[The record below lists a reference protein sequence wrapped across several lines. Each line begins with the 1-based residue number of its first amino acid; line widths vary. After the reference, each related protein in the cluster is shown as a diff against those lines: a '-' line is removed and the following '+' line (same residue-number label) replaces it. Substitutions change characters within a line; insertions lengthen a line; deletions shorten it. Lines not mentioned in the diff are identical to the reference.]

1 MIVASKNNHTLPTK
15 IFYIQSD
22 VLHRFKQ
29 KLYGYANSF
38 ATCLCLDNNQ
48 NTNACGYSSF
58 EMVVGIG
65 AKATLKVDDTHRAF
79 EQLKRFHTLNKG
91 WLLGYLGYDLKNGVE
106 RLESN
111 NPDGLGFAQMYFF
124 VPEILVT
131 LKGEE
136 ITIEANNPD
145 AVFDAINTF
154 TVIDEPALPLPR
166 FTPRISRD
174 EYLNKV
180 QHVRNHIEEG
190 DVYELNLCMEFFA
203 QNVQINPLATYKELL
218 KISPVPF
225 AAFAKFEREHY
236 AMCASPERFIK
247 KQGEKLISQPIKGT
261 AKRGENTADDE
272 ALKYNLRNSEKEM
285 AENVMIVDLVRNDL
299 SRSCTIGSVQVEELF
314 GIYTFPQ
321 VHQMISTIT
330 GTLQNNTLWGDAI
343 ARAFPMGSMTGAPKV
358 KAMQLIEQYEE
369 SRRGLFSGAI
379 GYITPD
385 GDLDFNVV
393 IRSLLYSATNQYL
406 SYHVGGAITYDSV
419 PEAEY
424 EECMLKASAIQQI
437 GVGKI

>member
-15 IFYIQSD
+15 IFYKQSD
-22 VLHRFKQ
+22 VLPQFKQ

-48 NTNACGYSSF
+48 STNACGYSSF
-58 EMVVGIG
+58 EIVVGMG
-65 AKATLKVDDTHRAF
+65 AKATLKLDEVSNAF
-79 EQLKRFHTLNKG
+79 EQLKEFHTQHNS

-106 RLESN
+106 KLQSN
-111 NPDGLGFAQMYFF
+111 NPDGLGFAPMYFF
-124 VPEILVT
+124 VPEVLVT

-203 QNVQINPLATYKELL
+203 ENARINPLATYKELL

-225 AAFAKFEREHY
+225 AVFAKFEREHY

>member
-1 MIVASKNNHTLPTK
+1 MIVTSKNNSTLPQK
-15 IFYIQSD
+15 IFYIQSN
-22 VLHRFKQ
+22 VLPQFKQ

-58 EMVVGIG
+58 EMVAGIG
-65 AKATLKVDDTHRAF
+65 AKAVLKVDDVSNAF
-79 EQLKRFHTLNKG
+79 EQLKQFYIENKG

-106 RLESN
+106 KLQSN
-111 NPDGLGFAQMYFF
+111 NPDGLGFAPMYFF
-124 VPEILVT
+124 VPEIIVT

-136 ITIEANNPD
+136 IIIDANNPE
-145 AVFDAINTF
+145 AIFAAISDYNS
-154 TVIDEPALPLPR
+154 IDEQVLPLPK

-174 EYLNKV
+174 EYLDKV
-180 QHVRNHIEEG
+180 QHVRQHIEEG

-203 QNVQINPLATYKELL
+203 ENAQINPLATYKELL

-225 AAFAKFEREHY
+225 AAYAKLEGENY

-299 SRSCTIGSVQVEELF
+299 SRSCDIGSVQVEELF

-330 GTLQNNTLWGDAI
+330 GTLQNNTHWVDAI

-385 GDLDFNVV
+385 GDFDFNVV
-393 IRSLLYSATNQYL
+393 IRSLLYSASCQYL

-419 PEAEY
+419 PEDEY

-437 GVGKI
+437 GLGKN